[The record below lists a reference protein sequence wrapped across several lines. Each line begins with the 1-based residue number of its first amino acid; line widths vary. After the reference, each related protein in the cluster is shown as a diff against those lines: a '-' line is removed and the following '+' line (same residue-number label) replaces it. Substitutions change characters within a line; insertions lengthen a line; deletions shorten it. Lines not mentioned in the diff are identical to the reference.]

1 MSVKGGPDIV
11 TDGLVFNL
19 DAAGAVSD
27 KAYPINGLPVEYLIV
42 AGGGAGGRHHGGGG
56 GAGGLLHGYTRAS
69 LSTGSYTIVVGAG
82 GAKNTG
88 INSSPGGAG
97 GNGQNSSAFGLTSIG
112 GGGGGQYNANG
123 ANGGSGGGPTN
134 WSTSRLAGIGTSGQG
149 YSAVNGSGAYN
160 TRGGGGGSGGSPTSA
175 NNYNN
180 GGIGRYFGYSFGRS
194 LGEDGWFAGGGAAG
208 TYGGPCATQYVRFT
222 GANVGGKG
230 GGAIGGY
237 GCHGNAVHAAN
248 GQANTGGG
256 GGGQPAYNRLGGNG
270 GSGVVIIK
278 YKGPQ
283 KATGGDSI
291 ITRKGF
297 TIHVFTS
304 SGTFTVGGRV
314 SGLSTSKIVG
324 TLNNMGSSN
333 YNSGNK
339 GYFTFDG
346 SNEYIDIDRSL
357 SSVGVEAT
365 IETFFDLQ
373 ALLLLVVSYWD
384 GVIRIFIILVLE

>member
-1 MSVKGGPDIV
+1 MVVKGGPDII

-27 KAYPINGLPVEYLIV
+27 RAYPINGLPVEYLIV

-69 LSTGSYTIVVGAG
+69 LSTGSYTVVVGAG

-88 INSSPGGAG
+88 TNSSPHVAAS
-97 GNGQNSSAFGLTSIG
+97 NGQNSSVFGLTSIG
-112 GGGGGQYNANG
+112 GGGGGQYNVQNAG
-123 ANGGSGGGPTN
+123 SGGSGGGSAN
-134 WSTSRLAGIGTSGQG
+134 WSTSRAGGSGTSGQG
-149 YSAVNGSGAYN
+149 YAGSNGSTYQN
-160 TRGGGGGSGGSPTSA
+160 TGGGGGGSGGSPNSE
-175 NNYNN
+175 NNRNN
-180 GGIGRYFGYSFGRS
+180 GGIGKYYGYSFGRS
-194 LGEDGWFAGGGAAG
+194 LGDDGWFAGGGAAG
-208 TYGGPCATQYVRFT
+208 TYGPVCGATTYTRYT
-222 GANVGGKG
+222 GANIGGQG

-256 GGGQPAYNRLGGNG
+256 GGGQPAYNFLAGNG

-291 ITRKGF
+291 ITRQGY

-314 SGLSTSKIVG
+314 GG
-324 TLNNMGSSN
+324 
-333 YNSGNK
+333 
-339 GYFTFDG
+339 
-346 SNEYIDIDRSL
+346 
-357 SSVGVEAT
+357 
-365 IETFFDLQ
+365 
-373 ALLLLVVSYWD
+373 
-384 GVIRIFIILVLE
+384 